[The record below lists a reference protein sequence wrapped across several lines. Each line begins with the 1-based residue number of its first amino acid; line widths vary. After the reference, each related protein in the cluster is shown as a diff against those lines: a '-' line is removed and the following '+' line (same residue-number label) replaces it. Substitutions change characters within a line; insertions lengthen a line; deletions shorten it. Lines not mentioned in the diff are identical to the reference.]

1 MTTATTSPPYESVD
15 PRAWYPAVRDAVP
28 LEQACR
34 EYLAAVAFND
44 EVLISD
50 PRMPEGERR
59 QMECIANLAAASAAE
74 LAMAVTPER
83 LGRRVAHRVLELD
96 EPRSDWQV
104 PEADRESDV
113 APTLGSACRE
123 YLAIVQAV
131 AEDPALAEMAEAA
144 MVGTAMKI
152 SRAAGEE
159 LAFDRTVFVMGLLA
173 EREDDEP

>member
-1 MTTATTSPPYESVD
+1 MTTAATSPPYESVD
-15 PRAWYPAVRDAVP
+15 PRAWYPAVREAVP

-34 EYLAAVAFND
+34 EYLTAVAFND

-50 PRMPEGERR
+50 PRIPEGERR

-83 LGRRVAHRVLELD
+83 LGRQVAHRVLDLD
-96 EPRSDWQV
+96 EPKSDWRV
-104 PEADRESDV
+104 PEGDRESDV
-113 APTLGSACRE
+113 TPTLGSACRE

-131 AEDPALAEMAEAA
+131 AGDPVLAGRARAAL
-144 MVGTAMKI
+144 VRTAMKI

-159 LAFDRTVFVMGLLA
+159 LAFDSTVFVMGLLA
-173 EREDDEP
+173 EREDAGP